1 MYKVRLVQPD
11 GSSYAIRYPEP
22 CKIICLPIDPST
34 MTEEEKKARMKR
46 LKPEKPKQIYEVE
59 EEDAAFD
66 QRSWADLVQKRGKV
80 A

>member
-1 MYKVRLVQPD
+1 
-11 GSSYAIRYPEP
+11 
-22 CKIICLPIDPST
+22 